1 MASEFEQS
9 LVCLGLQ
16 QYVPL
21 LLQSGYCDWHC
32 IYTMSEAEFA
42 AMGVK
47 LGHRRKLQ
55 REAARRHSWPDYRA
69 LPIERNICCLHEK
82 GLMVVSEVRSV
93 RDLVWDWLDRYL
105 VDFREERDGAC
116 F

>member
-1 MASEFEQS
+1 MASEFKQS
-9 LVCLGLQ
+9 LVRLDLE

-32 IYTMSEAEFA
+32 ICYISEVEFA
-42 AMGVK
+42 AMGIK

-69 LPIERNICCLHEK
+69 LPRGNICCLHK
-82 GLMVVSEVRSV
+82 KVAMVASEVQLV
-93 RDLVWDWLDRYL
+93 RDPVWDWLDRYFVL
-105 VDFREERDGAC
+105 FREEREVASTK
-116 F
+116 